1 MSEPQ
6 ASKPIAE
13 LVPTR
18 DELEARL
25 EERTAGL
32 RAACEELRVVDEE
45 LRQQNEELI
54 ASRSQ
59 VEAERARYQELFDL
73 APDGYVVTDLGGD
86 IQEANRAA
94 SELLGV
100 ASEHLVGKPL
110 GIYVLEA
117 ERSRYVAELG
127 SLKTGK
133 PRASWET
140 RLQPRGAEP
149 FPAAVTAAV
158 AHNAAGESAGL
169 RWLIRDIT
177 EQKRGEEQIASLARF
192 PDENPNPVLRLAHD
206 GTILYSNGSGSVLLG
221 EWSRKVG
228 EIAPPDWQQTVQEAL
243 RTGNEQV
250 RDVKC
255 GERIYLVS
263 VAPILEGGY
272 VNLYGRDVT
281 SERESQKALQQ
292 AHDELE
298 LRVEERTAELLQT
311 NERLQEKIEEN
322 IRTEQSLR
330 LEEARL
336 DALLRL
342 SQISQAPLSEIAA
355 FVLEQGIALTRSKIG
370 FVGFL
375 SEDESIYTLYAVSRE
390 VVKEC
395 NVSGEPLQWHVAGAG
410 IWAEAIRQRKTLF
423 MNDYSQPH
431 PQKKGFPPGHPY
443 VEKFMVVPILEGGR
457 AVAVAGVGN
466 KASDYDSSDE
476 RQIALL
482 LGGMWDRVQQGRAR
496 EALQKA
502 HDELEERVKERTA
515 QLAELNA
522 ALREEIAERK
532 QAEEALRASEERLQR
547 AQEIAHLGSWELN
560 LVNNQLT
567 WSDEVYR
574 IFGLQP
580 QGFGATYEA
589 FLEHVHPDDRSA
601 VDAAYSGSLRDGC
614 DGYEIE
620 HRVVRHSTGEIRMV
634 HEKCEHVRDAA
645 DEIVRSVGMVHD
657 ITERKRAEEAL
668 RETEERFRSVLENSL
683 DAAYRRNLQTDRYDY
698 MSPVFEQIAGWTVE
712 EMNSAGIEEVL
723 AKIHPDDLPEV
734 QKEIDRTWTA
744 CEAGQPATGTLEYR
758 FRAKDGTYRW
768 LGDHISVLA
777 DSAGRALYR
786 LGIVRDITE
795 RKRRDEELGRLNRT
809 LTAHNHSNRALLH
822 AMTEAEYMREVCQ
835 IIVEDCGHAM
845 VWIGFA
851 EDDEGKTISPVA
863 YAGFEEGYL
872 ETLNLTWADTE
883 RGRGPTGTAI
893 RTGQPS
899 FCRSMLTD
907 PQFAPWREE
916 ALRRG
921 YASSL
926 VLPLLDNGRAFG
938 ALTIYFREPDPFTED
953 EVALLAGLADDLSY
967 GIRTIRLRDA
977 HAQAAEALRQS
988 EERYR
993 HLFNSMTEG
1002 FGLHEIVC
1010 DVDGAPYDY
1019 RFLEINPA
1027 FETLTGLKKENLI
1040 GRTVLE
1046 VLPATEPFWI
1056 ETYGRVALTGEP
1068 THFEHYSTALDRTY
1082 EVFSFRPAEK
1092 QFAALFLDISARKRA
1107 EEALQRA
1114 HDELELRV
1122 QERTAELEASE
1133 ERFRQLAENIQEIFW
1148 MLEPDTQRLLYVS
1161 PAYDAI
1167 WGRSREELYK
1177 EPRSILDS
1185 IHPDDLQQVLQ
1196 GFTPDWRAYD
1206 GEFRIIRPD
1215 GTTRCIRI
1223 RSFPIRN
1230 EQGEIYRLAGVATD
1244 VTQQKAAAATL
1255 IQTERLAMAG
1265 KMAAS
1270 LVHEIN
1276 NPLQAVIGCLGLA
1289 KGSLESGGDP
1299 SNYVRIAHQE
1309 VQRTARIV
1317 SQLRSLARPIQSVQK
1332 EPTDL
1337 NLLVSDVLTL
1347 NKKQLESKR
1356 IEAIWEPDEE
1366 LPSLTVTS
1374 DAMRQVFLNLVFNA
1388 IDAMPQGGQLRVS
1401 TATTPSPAG
1410 VVVAF
1415 ADSGI
1420 GIQPEVLPHLFE
1432 AFYSTKSQG
1441 LGMGLFVSQSIIQQH
1456 GGWIDVESQHGVGTT
1471 FTIWLPTR

>member
-6 ASKPIAE
+6 ASEPIAE
-13 LVPTR
+13 PVPTR

-25 EERTAGL
+25 EERTAEL
-32 RAACEELRVVDEE
+32 TSAYEELRVIDEE

-54 ASRSQ
+54 ASRWR

-73 APDGYVVTDLGGD
+73 APDGYLVTDLYGV
-86 IQEANRAA
+86 IQEANHAA
-94 SELLGV
+94 SQLLGV
-100 ASEHLVGKPL
+100 ASESLVGKPL

-117 ERSRYVAELG
+117 EHSRLRAELD
-127 SLKTGK
+127 SLRGGK
-133 PRASWET
+133 PRTSWET
-140 RLQPRGAEP
+140 RLQRRGGGP
-149 FPAAVTAAV
+149 FPAAITAAV
-158 AHNAAGESAGL
+158 ARNAAGNPTGL
-169 RWLIRDIT
+169 RWLLRDIT
-177 EQKRGEEQIASLARF
+177 EHKRDEEQIASLDRF
-192 PDENPNPVLRLAHD
+192 PDENPNPVLRLSHD
-206 GTILYSNGSGSVLLG
+206 GAILYANSSARVLLEG
-221 EWSRKVG
+221 WNRKVG
-228 EIAPPDWQQTVQEAL
+228 EIAPPDWQQTIQEAL
-243 RTGNEQV
+243 QTEIEQV
-250 RDVKC
+250 RDVRC
-255 GERIYLVS
+255 GERIYLVGI
-263 VAPILEGGY
+263 APIPESGY
-272 VNLYGRDVT
+272 ANLYGRDVT
-281 SERESQKALQQ
+281 GERESQKALQQ

-298 LRVEERTAELLQT
+298 MRVEERTAELRQT
-311 NERLQEKIEEN
+311 NERLKEE
-322 IRTEQSLR
+322 IGERTRTEQSLR

-336 DALLRL
+336 DALLHL
-342 SQISQAPLSEIAA
+342 SRIGETSLSEIAA

-370 FVGFL
+370 CVGFL
-375 SEDESIYTLYAVSRE
+375 SEDESIYTLHAVSKE

-395 NVSGEPLQWHVAGAG
+395 NVTGDPLQWHMAGAG
-410 IWAEAIRQRKTLF
+410 IWAEAIRQRQTLF

-431 PQKKGFPPGHPY
+431 PQKKGLPPGHPH
-443 VEKFMVVPILEGGR
+443 VQKFMVVPFLQGGKV
-457 AVAVAGVGN
+457 VAVAGVGN

-476 RQIALL
+476 RQMALL
-482 LGGMWDRVQQGRAR
+482 LSGMWDRVQQDRAR

-515 QLAELNA
+515 QLAALNA
-522 ALREEIAERK
+522 ELQAEIAERS

-547 AQEIAHLGSWELN
+547 AQEIAHLGSWELDV
-560 LVNNQLT
+560 VNDRLT
-567 WSDEVYR
+567 WSEEVYR
-574 IFGLQP
+574 IFSLAP
-580 QGFGATYEA
+580 QDFGATYEA
-589 FLEHVHPDDRSA
+589 FLERVHPDDRA
-601 VDAAYSGSLRDGC
+601 EVDAAYSDSLRQGL

-620 HRVVRHSTGEIRMV
+620 HRVVRQGSGEIRVV
-634 HEKCEHVRDAA
+634 HEKCEHLRGTDGQ
-645 DEIVRSVGMVHD
+645 IVRSVGMVHD
-657 ITERKRAEEAL
+657 ITERQQAEEAL
-668 RETEERFRSVLENSL
+668 RESEERFRSVLENSL

-698 MSPVFEQIAGWTVE
+698 MSPVFERITGWTVE
-712 EMNSAGIEEVL
+712 EMNDAGISGVL
-723 AKIHPDDLPEV
+723 ARIHPDDLPEV
-734 QKEIDRTWTA
+734 QTEIERTWAA

-768 LGDHISVLA
+768 LGDHIAVLA

-795 RKRRDEELGRLNRT
+795 RKRRDQELERLNRT

-822 AMTEAEYMREVCQ
+822 ATTEADYMQEVCR

-851 EDDEGKTISPVA
+851 EDDEGKTVRPEA

-872 ETLNLTWADTE
+872 ETLRLTWTDTE

-899 FCRSMLTD
+899 FCRNMLTD

-953 EVALLAGLADDLSY
+953 EVALLAGLANDLAY

-977 HAQAAEALRQS
+977 HAQAEEALRQS
-988 EERYR
+988 EKRYR

-1002 FGLHEIVC
+1002 FGLHEILC
-1010 DVDGAPYDY
+1010 DADGLPCDY
-1019 RFLEINPA
+1019 RFLEVNPA
-1027 FETLTGLKKENLI
+1027 FEKLTGLKRKALT
-1040 GRTVLE
+1040 GKTVLE
-1046 VLPATEPFWI
+1046 VLPDTEPFWI

-1068 THFEHYSTALDRTY
+1068 VHFERYSAAFDRTY

-1107 EEALQRA
+1107 EKALQHA

-1122 QERTAELEASE
+1122 QERTAELAASE
-1133 ERFRQLAENIQEIFW
+1133 ERFRQLAESIQEVFW
-1148 MLEPDTQRLLYVS
+1148 MLEPDTRRILYVS
-1161 PAYDAI
+1161 PAYDTI
-1167 WGRSREELYK
+1167 WGCPREELY
-1177 EPRSILDS
+1177 EQPLSILDT
-1185 IHPDDLQQVLQ
+1185 IHPEDQQQVVQ
-1196 GFTPDWRAYD
+1196 GFTPAWQAYD
-1206 GEFRIIRPD
+1206 GEFRIVRPD
-1215 GTTRCIRI
+1215 GTTRWIRL

-1244 VTQQKAAAATL
+1244 VTQQKAAEATL

-1289 KGSLESGGDP
+1289 RGSLESGGDL

-1317 SQLRSLARPIQSVQK
+1317 SQLRSLARPTEGVQK

-1337 NLLVSDVLTL
+1337 NLLVQDVLTL
-1347 NKKQLESKR
+1347 NKKQLEGKR

-1366 LPSLTVTS
+1366 LPSVPVLS
-1374 DAMRQVFLNLVFNA
+1374 DAMRQVFLNLVLNA
-1388 IDAMPQGGQLRVS
+1388 IDAMPTGGQLRIG
-1401 TATTPSPAG
+1401 TARTPSGDG
-1410 VVVAF
+1410 VVVTF
-1415 ADSGI
+1415 ADSGV

-1432 AFYSTKSQG
+1432 AFYSTKPQG
-1441 LGMGLFVSQSIIQQH
+1441 LGMGLFVSQSIVQQH
-1456 GGWIDVESQHGVGTT
+1456 GGQIDVESQLGVGTT
-1471 FTIWLPTR
+1471 FTICLPA